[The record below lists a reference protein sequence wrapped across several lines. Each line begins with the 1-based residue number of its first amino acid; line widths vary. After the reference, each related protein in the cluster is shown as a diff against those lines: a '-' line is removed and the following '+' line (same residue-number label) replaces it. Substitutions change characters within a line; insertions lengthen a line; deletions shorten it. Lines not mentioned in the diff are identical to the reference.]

1 MYTKTFWKFWNLTSH
16 GSLWGGQNWKITV
29 SKMLPTP
36 FFFLESYIWVQLKS
50 EDFIKGGPRGNSYLF
65 RNGSCYKTCI
75 FVFLH
80 VNLLTFVTV
89 LLAEAM
95 CHWFADHNPNQTL
108 WLVWDTFIKGQW
120 QIVFS
125 LWRHYVILI

>member
-29 SKMLPTP
+29 SKMLPTL
-36 FFFLESYIWVQLKS
+36 FSLESYILVQLKG
-50 EDFIKGGPRGNSYLF
+50 EDFIKYSYLF

-95 CHWFADHNPNQTL
+95 CHWFADHNPNQTP
-108 WLVWDTFIKGQW
+108 
-120 QIVFS
+120 
-125 LWRHYVILI
+125 

>member
-36 FFFLESYIWVQLKS
+36 FFFLKVIFEYSSKVKILLKY
-50 EDFIKGGPRGNSYLF
+50 SYLF

-95 CHWFADHNPNQTL
+95 CHWFADHNPNQTP
-108 WLVWDTFIKGQW
+108 
-120 QIVFS
+120 
-125 LWRHYVILI
+125 